1 MKRIKTKR
9 SLFVTFVLSIVLM
22 FPALLSA
29 QNLNSKGTKS
39 TEVDINPVK
48 TLTQKLDQ
56 KVSLTKNQKPKVMK
70 VLWQYEASTYEA
82 KGDKEDVQDAT
93 NDAKED
99 ISDILNNVQ
108 KNEWKGSMADW
119 WNSVDKEL
127 NLSDLNMNKNK
138 NNM

>member
-9 SLFVTFVLSIVLM
+9 SLFVTFILSIVLM

-70 VLWQYEASTYEA
+70 VLRQYETSTYEA